1 VKVKRQYYWEN
12 MKMKIL
18 IGVCVAAVVIII
30 IAVIAAN
37 VTS

>member
-1 VKVKRQYYWEN
+1 

-18 IGVCVAAVVIII
+18 IGVCVAAILIII
-30 IAVIAAN
+30 IAIIAAN